1 MTGSINDGK
10 HFVIVRENASCC
22 TIAAWMMLPAR
33 LGMLHFLAFTSK
45 TSIRRIILLLV
56 WRQKKARE
64 NASGIG
70 SEALMDGPWLL
81 ANNSNSSVS
90 RIFLQWLWRL
100 KSARESSAATKAEM
114 PCCAPFLLANSS
126 KCYIWRIFLIIMK
139 IFKLARKRKPRLPLS
154 ARRSLLSLDLS
165 HSQEWQAWT
174 IKESLWHDRS
184 FRQE

>member
-1 MTGSINDGK
+1 
-10 HFVIVRENASCC
+10 
-22 TIAAWMMLPAR
+22 
-33 LGMLHFLAFTSK
+33 
-45 TSIRRIILLLV
+45 
-56 WRQKKARE
+56 
-64 NASGIG
+64 
-70 SEALMDGPWLL
+70 MDGPWLL

-154 ARRSLLSLDLS
+154 VRRSLLSLDLS
-165 HSQEWQAWT
+165 RSQEWKACT
-174 IKESLWHDRS
+174 IKPAKKSQLLFLSRFPLFIASQTGRQSRPLNCIMLFYEYTSLTLA
-184 FRQE
+184 